1 MNGVQLTNHL
11 TAQFMASAPEP
22 VRGQNHRGRRLQ
34 RVPVRHEPQTSQT
47 QVREVRET

>member
-11 TAQFMASAPEP
+11 TAQFRASAPEP

-34 RVPVRHEPQTSQT
+34 SLHIRHEPQTSQT